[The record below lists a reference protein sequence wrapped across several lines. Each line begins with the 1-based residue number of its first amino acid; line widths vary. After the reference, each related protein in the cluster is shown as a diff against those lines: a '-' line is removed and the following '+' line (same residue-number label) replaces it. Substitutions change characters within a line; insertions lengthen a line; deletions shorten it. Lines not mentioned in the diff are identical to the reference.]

1 MKNYI
6 IYAGIEE
13 EQSKFKVNDPIA
25 QAELWFKKLQL
36 IFSQIYMGHLAKD
49 KEFLQFLAEN
59 PEKYDSPNKETS
71 LLLEEM
77 IWRNYKRCLRR
88 QNVLRMR
95 QPLYVMLFKRRLKP
109 DGFKRT
115 LEAEKKLK
123 KNLIIVQADFLL
135 NRLHEIRMKKDYVEF
150 FR

>member
-1 MKNYI
+1 
-6 IYAGIEE
+6 
-13 EQSKFKVNDPIA
+13 
-25 QAELWFKKLQL
+25 
-36 IFSQIYMGHLAKD
+36 MGHLAKD

-59 PEKYDSPNKETS
+59 PEKYDSPNKES
-71 LLLEEM
+71 SILLNEM
-77 IWRNYKRCLRR
+77 IWRNYNRCLRR

-109 DGFKRT
+109 EGFRMA

-135 NRLHEIRMKKDYVEF
+135 NRLHEIRMKKDYIEF